1 MAKLALVRVGGA
13 LILSTALLG
22 CASTL
27 DRQQPGA
34 TESKVT
40 HKVTQRVN
48 EQSEQQRAK
57 RDRTPSWQKYQVSG
71 SRIARRLDAN
81 GKPMSADFV
90 QSTTSKGLEMLPGV
104 TMIPCSSHRG
114 GC

>member
-1 MAKLALVRVGGA
+1 MAKLEIVRASGA
-13 LILSTALLG
+13 LILSAILLG
-22 CASTL
+22 CASTS
-27 DRQQPGA
+27 DRQSAA
-34 TESKVT
+34 TPAKADQAT
-40 HKVTQRVN
+40 HRTA
-48 EQSEQQRAK
+48 S

-81 GKPMSADFV
+81 GKPTSADFV

-104 TMIPCSSHRG
+104 TMVPCTKSRS